1 MNRKAILVSTL
12 VLLTASAWAQM
23 APKPGPEL
31 KKFDYFLGTWTTEA
45 TIGPGPWGAGGKF
58 TATDTTEWMP
68 GGSMDGTNW
77 ATFME
82 GKATKK

>member
-31 KKFDYFLGTWTTEA
+31 KKFDYFLGTRTTDR
-45 TIGPGPWGAGGKF
+45 K
-58 TATDTTEWMP
+58 
-68 GGSMDGTNW
+68 SVV
-77 ATFME
+77 
-82 GKATKK
+82 